1 MRIHYFTIYK
11 NTMNNNQKKLA
22 DIWLLISAL
31 NCVRYAVIELEPDKM
46 PSHAKGRYK
55 NLKMQV
61 ENFLNS
67 LQLKT
72 EVAERKRLLDTN
84 FENVGAMV
92 ETMALLAHV
101 PLTHI
106 EPFLERVNQLVFDL
120 VKEVT
125 NETNGT
131 NGVNPILQT
140 KSK

>member
-1 MRIHYFTIYK
+1 
-11 NTMNNNQKKLA
+11 MNNNQKKLA

-31 NCVRYAVIELEPDKM
+31 NCTRYAIVELEPDKM
-46 PSHAKGRYK
+46 SSQAKGRYK

-72 EVAERKRLLDTN
+72 DVDDRKKLVNTN

-106 EPFLERVNQLVFDL
+106 EPFLERVNELVFKL
-120 VKEVT
+120 IKEVE
-125 NETNGT
+125 NEKDSTNGT
-131 NGVNPILQT
+131 DRVL
-140 KSK
+140 